1 MGKSNMDRMWES
13 TFRRLHELRKNT
25 KRAPK
30 IGILFHFI
38 FAGGRKGTETK
49 VIHTKEANTR

>member
-1 MGKSNMDRMWES
+1 MDRMCEC
-13 TFRRLHELRKNT
+13 TFQQFNELRKNT